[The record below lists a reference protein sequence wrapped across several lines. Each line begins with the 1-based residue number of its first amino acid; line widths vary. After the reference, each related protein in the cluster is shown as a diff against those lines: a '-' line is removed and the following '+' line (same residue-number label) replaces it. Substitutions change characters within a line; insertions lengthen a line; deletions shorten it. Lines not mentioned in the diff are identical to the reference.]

1 MGKTLHAIGR
11 NQCQCS
17 MHLIRL
23 VYWMLERF
31 RILLIRRGCQLSG
44 SCRKLDLQVQPFYTS
59 TPNMAGIGRLS
70 TKGSVLLL
78 CDMQEKFRPNI
89 FQFTNIVSN
98 AARLLQAARV
108 LGIPPIVT
116 EQYPKGLGPTVPELG
131 AGDLT
136 AHAKTKFTMMIEPV
150 EKELKALGDPKIA
163 ILCGIET
170 QACIACTT
178 FDLLEKGMEV
188 HIVADAVS
196 SRSQTDRLFAL
207 SRLRQSGAFLTTTEA
222 VLLQL
227 VQDAQHPNFREI
239 QKLLVQPSPDTA
251 LLAFFSS
258 L

>member
-1 MGKTLHAIGR
+1 VAR
-11 NQCQCS
+11 
-17 MHLIRL
+17 
-23 VYWMLERF
+23 
-31 RILLIRRGCQLSG
+31 
-44 SCRKLDLQVQPFYTS
+44 
-59 TPNMAGIGRLS
+59 IGRLS

-89 FQFTNIVSN
+89 FQFTNMVSN
-98 AARLLQAARV
+98 AARLLQS
-108 LGIPPIVT
+108 
-116 EQYPKGLGPTVPELG
+116 PKGLGPTVPELG
-131 AGDLT
+131 AWDLT

-150 EKELKALGDPKIA
+150 EKELKALGDPKI
-163 ILCGIET
+163 
-170 QACIACTT
+170 CTT

-222 VLLQL
+222 VLLQH
-227 VQDAQHPNFREI
+227 VQDAKHPNFREI